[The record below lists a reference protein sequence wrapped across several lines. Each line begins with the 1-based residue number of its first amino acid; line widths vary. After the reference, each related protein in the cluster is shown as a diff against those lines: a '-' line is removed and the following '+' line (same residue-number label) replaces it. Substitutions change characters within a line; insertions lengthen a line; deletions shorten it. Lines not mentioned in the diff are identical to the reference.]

1 VLILDMIEVLTPMGK
16 YKYDTWRI
24 LLMECYIDN
33 YVRLRSC
40 IGNINK
46 AGGPVQEVE
55 GRCSKVEGRQ
65 GHP

>member
-1 VLILDMIEVLTPMGK
+1 
-16 YKYDTWRI
+16 
-24 LLMECYIDN
+24 MECYIDN